1 MNERYQATFLIVTQ
15 RYSYIVYAQL
25 AILAYCIC
33 MFNLEICLTFQ
44 QARFWHIACGI
55 YLTFLKLILYVRVFV
70 VMTSMQKSIIKSCTK
85 KKLSQ
90 KSDTLDVLEELY
102 KTQEWQKQGSLL
114 CFVLFCHAEIS
125 QTTALHGTLLV
136 LLESSP

>member
-1 MNERYQATFLIVTQ
+1 
-15 RYSYIVYAQL
+15 
-25 AILAYCIC
+25 

-44 QARFWHIACGI
+44 QARFWHIGCGI
-55 YLTFLKLILYVRVFV
+55 YLTFLKLILYVRVLI

-102 KTQEWQKQGSLL
+102 RTQEWQKQGSLL